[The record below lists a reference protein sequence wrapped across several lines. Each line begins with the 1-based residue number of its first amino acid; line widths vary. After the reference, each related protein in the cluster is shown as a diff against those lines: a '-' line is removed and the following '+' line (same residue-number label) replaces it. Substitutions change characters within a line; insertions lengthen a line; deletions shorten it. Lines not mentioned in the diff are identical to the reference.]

1 MNTINFNLAFSE
13 AATENNFDELI
24 VVLGMAQKAVK
35 NERDRIVKDDES
47 AEKFAA
53 AVTKVSALS
62 KQLAD
67 NPDLIDD
74 YLLAASEMKRANTTK
89 NARTEKSIPQWES
102 IQECMNKADQMV
114 FDMTTAVDDTLAVAA

>member
-74 YLLAASEMKRANTTK
+74 YLLAASEMKRANTTR

-114 FDMTTAVDDTLAVAA
+114 FDMATDVDDVLAAAA